1 MTASP
6 DKAGA
11 PPRSV
16 GEIEGFID
24 LLRAACDDASVR
36 QALERLLVMPDAQR
50 RDFVH
55 AWVSDLIVREAPTE
69 FREAIACLADDA
81 VAEQAWA
88 AIQECRR

>member
-1 MTASP
+1 MKAPP

-11 PPRSV
+11 VPRSV

-24 LLRAACDDASVR
+24 LLRAACDDESVR
-36 QALERLLVMPDAQR
+36 EALERLLAMPDAQR

-55 AWVSDLIVREAPTE
+55 AWVSDLIVREAPRQ
-69 FREAIACLADDA
+69 FRDAIACLADDA

-88 AIQECRR
+88 AIQACRR

>member
-1 MTASP
+1 M
-6 DKAGA
+6 DKPGT

-24 LLRAACDDASVR
+24 LLLAACDDAKVR
-36 QALERLLVMPDAQR
+36 GALERLLSMPDAQR

-55 AWVSDLIVREAPTE
+55 TWVSDLIVQEAPQN

-88 AIQECRR
+88 AIQQCRR